1 LFDCGFRHPYTFQG
15 TIAMRIGPSS
25 FGFNLTALS
34 SLLKATN
41 NMALI
46 TQQLATGSMLNRG
59 SDNPA
64 GLIAAA
70 QISNELSA
78 VDAAGRN
85 AENAHNMLNVAD
97 SAMAQVNGLLQTIQS
112 DIVSASGDTLSP
124 AQKQAKQVEI
134 NAAIQG
140 INAIGANTSLGG
152 QKLLDGHTIT
162 FNFSPAPGG
171 TTKLALPDVN
181 SESLGGAAGKLSDLA
196 AGGSAN
202 VVNGDLSKAA
212 QIVSSAVTQIA
223 QDRAQLG
230 AFDKYV
236 VGTSSAVLD
245 AMQLSLSS
253 SLSQIADTDMAQST
267 SLLVRDK
274 ILAQATLKAL
284 VIANHSRGMVLQLL
298 GGNNGNG

>member
-1 LFDCGFRHPYTFQG
+1 
-15 TIAMRIGPSS
+15 MRIGSYNYGGS
-25 FGFNLTALS
+25 LTAINNLM
-34 SLLKATN
+34 KATN
-41 NMALI
+41 RLALI

-59 SDNPA
+59 SDDPA
-64 GLIAAA
+64 GLIAAV

-85 AENAHNMLNVAD
+85 ADNAHNLLNVAD

-124 AQKQAKQVEI
+124 AQKQAKQIEI

-140 INAIGANTSLGG
+140 INAISSNTSIGG
-152 QKLLDGHTIT
+152 QKLLDGHTVT
-162 FNFSPAPGG
+162 FNFSPAPGA
-171 TTKLALPDVN
+171 TTKLTLPNVN

-196 AGGSAN
+196 TGGSAN
-202 VVNGDLSKAA
+202 VVDGDLTKAA
-212 QIVSSAVTQIA
+212 QIVDSAVTQVA

-236 VGTSSAVLD
+236 VSTSSAMLD
-245 AMQLSLSS
+245 AMQINLSS
-253 SLSQIADTDMAQST
+253 SFSQIADADVAQSM
-267 SLLVRDK
+267 SRLVGDK

-298 GGNNGNG
+298 GGNNGNS